1 MNRLEFLR
9 DKADNIWYQH
19 TVKTDLGNSFE
30 TISNFKELL
39 RKLKAIERELRLIQK
54 KNSSNR
60 EYIKTYCF
68 LLSKRMEICTFL
80 INEFQESDEVDG
92 VKYDKLMQEMKN
104 KQNEFLAIRRK
115 GMNLKHG

>member
-19 TVKTDLGNSFE
+19 TVKTDLGKSFE

-39 RKLKAIERELRLIQK
+39 RKLKAIERDLRLIQK

-60 EYIKTYCF
+60 EYIKSYF
-68 LLSKRMEICTFL
+68 SLLSKRMEICEFL
-80 INEFQESDEVDG
+80 INEFQDRDEVDG
-92 VKYDKLMQEMKN
+92 VKYDKLIQEMKN
-104 KQNEFLAIRRK
+104 RQDEFLAIRRQK
-115 GMNLKHG
+115 MQRR

>member
-1 MNRLEFLR
+1 MDRLEFLR

-19 TVKTDLGNSFE
+19 TVKTDIGKSFE

-80 INEFQESDEVDG
+80 INEFQESNEVDG
-92 VKYDKLMQEMKN
+92 VKYDELMQEMKN
-104 KQNEFLAIRRK
+104 RQDEFLAIRRQK
-115 GMNLKHG
+115 MQRR

>member
-1 MNRLEFLR
+1 MDRLEYLR

-19 TVKTDLGNSFE
+19 TLKTDLGNSFDS
-30 TISNFKELL
+30 ILNYKELL

-60 EYIKTYCF
+60 EYIKAYCS
-68 LLSKRMEICTFL
+68 LLSKRLEICTFL
-80 INEFQESDEVDG
+80 INEFQESNEVDG

-104 KQNEFLAIRRK
+104 KQDEFLAIRRQK
-115 GMNLKHG
+115 MQRR

>member
-1 MNRLEFLR
+1 MERLEFLR

-19 TVKTDLGNSFE
+19 TVKTDLGKYFE

-39 RKLKAIERELRLIQK
+39 RKLKATERELRRIQK

-80 INEFQESDEVDG
+80 INEFQESNEVDG

-104 KQNEFLAIRRK
+104 RQDEFLAIRRQK
-115 GMNLKHG
+115 MQRR

>member
-1 MNRLEFLR
+1 MDRLEFLR

-80 INEFQESDEVDG
+80 INEFQESNEVDG

-104 KQNEFLAIRRK
+104 RQDEFLAIRRQK
-115 GMNLKHG
+115 MQRR